1 MWVYKCEVFEDTYHL
16 IACELTIGMHLWTL
30 ILTSS
35 WYSGKDL
42 TYILACLSSVVRK
55 MTAYQLNNCDVNAFV
70 ELFDM
75 CM

>member
-1 MWVYKCEVFEDTYHL
+1 
-16 IACELTIGMHLWTL
+16 MHLGTL

-42 TYILACLSSVVRK
+42 TYILACLSTVVRK
-55 MTAYQLNNCDVNAFV
+55 MTAYELNIYDVNAFV

>member
-1 MWVYKCEVFEDTYHL
+1 MSYHL
-16 IACELTIGMHLWTL
+16 IACELAIGMHLGTL
-30 ILTSS
+30 ILISS

-42 TYILACLSSVVRK
+42 TNVLACLSSVVRK
-55 MTAYQLNNCDVNAFV
+55 MTAYQRNNYDVNAFV

>member
-1 MWVYKCEVFEDTYHL
+1 MNTDL
-16 IACELTIGMHLWTL
+16 NQ
-30 ILTSS
+30 S

-42 TYILACLSSVVRK
+42 TYILACLSTVVRK
-55 MTAYQLNNCDVNAFV
+55 TTAYQLNNYDVNAFV

>member
-1 MWVYKCEVFEDTYHL
+1 MWSNWGYL
-16 IACELTIGMHLWTL
+16 SSNSLWADYGYAFMSTDFNQF
-30 ILTSS
+30 
-35 WYSGKDL
+35 WYSGEDL

-55 MTAYQLNNCDVNAFV
+55 MTAYQLNKYDVNAFV

>member
-1 MWVYKCEVFEDTYHL
+1 MSIEDTYHL
-16 IACELTIGMHLWTL
+16 IACELTIGML

-42 TYILACLSSVVRK
+42 TYILACLSSVARK
-55 MTAYQLNNCDVNAFV
+55 MTAYQLNNYDVNVFV

>member
-1 MWVYKCEVFEDTYHL
+1 MNTYF
-16 IACELTIGMHLWTL
+16 I
-30 ILTSS
+30 SS
-35 WYSGKDL
+35 WYSVKDL

-55 MTAYQLNNCDVNAFV
+55 MTAYQLNNYDVNAFV

>member
-1 MWVYKCEVFEDTYHL
+1 M
-16 IACELTIGMHLWTL
+16 ACELTIGMHLRTP

-55 MTAYQLNNCDVNAFV
+55 MTANQLNNYDVNAFV
-70 ELFDM
+70 ELFDK

>member
-1 MWVYKCEVFEDTYHL
+1 MNTDFNQF
-16 IACELTIGMHLWTL
+16 
-30 ILTSS
+30 

-55 MTAYQLNNCDVNAFV
+55 ITAYQWNNYDVNAFV
-70 ELFDM
+70 VLFDM

>member
-1 MWVYKCEVFEDTYHL
+1 
-16 IACELTIGMHLWTL
+16 MHLLTL

-42 TYILACLSSVVRK
+42 AYILACLSSVVRK
-55 MTAYQLNNCDVNAFV
+55 ITAYQLNNYDVNAFV

>member
-1 MWVYKCEVFEDTYHL
+1 
-16 IACELTIGMHLWTL
+16 MHLLTL

-35 WYSGKDL
+35 WYSGTDL
-42 TYILACLSSVVRK
+42 VDIFACLSSVVRK
-55 MTAYQLNNCDVNAFV
+55 MTAYQLNNYDVNAFV